1 VVYLIILRE
10 TIEKDIRD
18 IYLNIHYKYVKKYF
32 NGNEKQQW
40 EAHKNWYKFL
50 IKSDYY
56 ELYTVLDENDSF
68 LGYIK
73 FEIDGE
79 CAIINIYIIESIRGK
94 KYGEKI
100 IDFSLEK
107 IKNKRLDIS
116 IILAYILE
124 ENLLSKKAFHRV
136 GFTFDCV
143 EKYKG
148 VEHMLFIKCL
158 N

>member
-1 VVYLIILRE
+1 MIILRE
-10 TIEKDIRD
+10 TIEKDIEN
-18 IYLNIHYKYVKKYF
+18 IYLSVHYKYVKKYYK
-32 NGNEKQQW
+32 GNEKKQW
-40 EAHKNWYKFL
+40 ETHKKWYKFL

-56 ELYTVLDENDSF
+56 ELYTVLDEKGSF
-68 LGYIK
+68 IGYVK

-79 CAIINIYIIESIRGK
+79 CAIINIHIVENIRGK

-100 IDFSLEK
+100 IELSLEK
-107 IKNKRLDIS
+107 IKNKRLDTS

-124 ENLLSKKAFHRV
+124 ENIFSKKAFHRV
-136 GFTFDCV
+136 GFVFDCI